1 MNVKLRITSKS
12 FVCTLLCMLFT
23 LGSSLVFAQ
32 EKSIKGTVV
41 DENGAPLP
49 GVAVVIKGTT
59 LGTTTNFDGQ
69 YTLSV
74 GAADK
79 VLSFS
84 YIGYLTK
91 DISLGSEFVIDVP
104 MEVDAEQLEE
114 VVVIGYGSTTKK
126 DATGSVE
133 AINAD
138 GFNKGAINSP
148 QGLLQG
154 KVAGV
159 QITTGGGAPGSG
171 STIRI
176 RGGSSLSASNDPL
189 IVIDGVPVD
198 SKGISGMRNPL
209 NAINP
214 ADIESMTV
222 LKDASATAIYGS
234 RASNGVI
241 IITTKKGSS
250 NDSSINVNY
259 NGSVSVNTLNNQV
272 DVLSADQYRNIMSG
286 RPGEHLLGDA
296 NTDWQDEVFKTSVS
310 TDHNVGVSGNVKGF
324 LPYRAS
330 VGYTLDNGT
339 LEGSSMDRTTL
350 NLNLSPTFLDDHLKV
365 NASVKG
371 MFVNNNFGNT
381 GAIGSAVAYDPTQPV
396 YDDRYPQYGGYHTWV
411 TDPNDPLSGRSV
423 NAPSN
428 PMAMINQN
436 SNTSTVNRS
445 IGNAQIDYK
454 IHGFE
459 DLTLKVNAGYD
470 YSSSKGGVYEGIE
483 TSWNENNGPSGTDD
497 IGGFVS
503 NFSQVKRNELLDV
516 YAQYNKEL
524 GKHRFDVMGGYSWQH
539 FYEEGSNYEN
549 NVYGNVDNPERLYAT
564 EYYLVS
570 FFGRANYTFNNKY
583 MATVTVRQ
591 DGTSRFS
598 PNNRWGT
605 FPSLALAWKI
615 KEEPWMQSVDFVSSL
630 KLRTGVGVTGQQN
643 ITDDNYPYMPT
654 YTVGDNNSMY
664 GFYNPYTGR
673 WEYIN
678 TVRPEG
684 YDENIKWEETTTYNI
699 GLDFGFFNDRLT
711 GSAEAYHRITN
722 DLINMIP
729 VPGGSNLTN
738 MLLTNVGSMENTGF
752 EVSLNYKVI
761 QKQDFHWDFGVNMTW
776 NDSKITKLTTV
787 DDPNYEGVKVGGI
800 SGGTGETIQI
810 HRVGHTPYSFLVYE
824 QIYDANGKP
833 IEGAYVDRNGDG
845 VIDEKDKYIA
855 GDPMANLYFGFTTRL
870 MYKNW
875 EFSMAGRAQFGAQV
889 YNNVDSNN
897 SAYDQLY
904 VSANS
909 NTNNV
914 TTDIYNTGFQTRQLH
929 SDYYI
934 QDANFLRIDN
944 IMVGY
949 NFNNL
954 WGSNSSV
961 RVFGTVNN
969 PFVFSSYKGVD
980 PEIQGGIDNNMY
992 PRPTTYMVG
1001 FNVNF

>member
-1 MNVKLRITSKS
+1 MIKNLLITNRL
-12 FVCTLLCMLFT
+12 FVCALFFASLLFV
-23 LGSSLVFAQ
+23 GNGVFAQ
-32 EKSIKGTVV
+32 SKTVKGTVV
-41 DENGAPLP
+41 DETGQPLP
-49 GVAVVIKGTT
+49 GVAVIIQGTAR
-59 LGTTTNFDGQ
+59 GTTTDFDGEF
-69 YTLSV
+69 TL
-74 GAADK
+74 GLEDQDET
-79 VLSFS
+79 LEFS
-84 YIGYLTK
+84 YIGYAKKSVEIGTT
-91 DISLGSEFVIDVP
+91 INFNIN

-114 VVVIGYGSTTKK
+114 VLVIGYGSTTKK

-133 AINAD
+133 AVTAD
-138 GFNKGAINSP
+138 NFNKGAINSP

-198 SKGISGMRNPL
+198 NDGVSGMRNPL

-241 IITTKKGSS
+241 IITTKKGSQ

-259 NGSVSVNTLNNQV
+259 NGSVSINTLNDQI
-272 DVLSADQYRNIMSG
+272 DVLSADQYRDIMSG

-296 NTDWQDEVFKTSVS
+296 NTNWQNEVFKTSVS
-310 TDHNVGVSGNVKGF
+310 TDHNVGVSGNVKGW

-350 NLNLSPTFLDDHLKV
+350 NLNLSPKFLDDHLSV

-371 MFVNNNFGNT
+371 MFVNNKFGNT
-381 GAIGSAVAYDPTQPV
+381 DAIGSAVAYDPTQSV
-396 YDDRYPQYGGYHTWV
+396 YDSRFEHYGGYHTW
-411 TDPNDPLSGRSV
+411 TNSDDPLSGRSV

-445 IGNAQIDYK
+445 IGNAQVDYK
-454 IHGFE
+454 VHGFE
-459 DLTLKVNAGYD
+459 DLTFKVNAGYD
-470 YSSSKGGVYEGIE
+470 YSSSKGGIYEGVE
-483 TSWNENNGPSGTDD
+483 TSWNENNGPAGSDD
-497 IGGFVS
+497 KGGYVS
-503 NFSQVKRNELLDV
+503 DYTQDKRNELLDV
-516 YAQYNKEL
+516 YAQYNKEI
-524 GKHRFDVMGGYSWQH
+524 GKHKFDVMGGYSWQH
-539 FYEEGSNYEN
+539 FYEEGSTYEN
-549 NVYGNVDNPERLYAT
+549 NVYGNIDNPMRLWAT
-564 EYYLVS
+564 EYYLMS

-598 PNNRWGT
+598 QNNRWGT

-615 KEEPWMQSVDFVSSL
+615 NEEPWMQSANFVSDL
-630 KLRTGVGVTGQQN
+630 KLRAGVGVTGQQDIGQGN
-643 ITDDNYPYMPT
+643 FPYMPT
-654 YTVGDNNSMY
+654 YTIGDDNSKY
-664 GFYNPYTGR
+664 GFYNPNTGQ

-678 TVRPEG
+678 TTRPGG
-684 YDENIKWEETTTYNI
+684 YDENIKWEETVTYNA
-699 GLDFGFFNDRLT
+699 GVDFGFFNDRVT
-711 GSAEAYHRITN
+711 GSAEAYYRVTN
-722 DLINMIP
+722 DLLNVIP

-738 MLLTNVGSMENTGF
+738 MLLTNVGSMENKGV
-752 EVSLNYKVI
+752 ELSLNTKII
-761 QKQDFHWDFGVNMTW
+761 QRQDFHWDFGVNVTW

-787 DDPNYEGVKVGGI
+787 DDPSYEGVKVGGI
-800 SGGTGETIQI
+800 AGGTGETVQI
-810 HRVGHTPYSFLVYE
+810 HRVGYAPYSFLVYE
-824 QIYDANGKP
+824 QIYDDAGKP

-870 MYKNW
+870 SYKNW
-875 EFSMAGRAQFGAQV
+875 EFSLAGRAQFGAQV

-904 VSANS
+904 VSANN

-929 SDYYI
+929 SDYYV

-944 IMVGY
+944 IMIGY
-949 NFNNL
+949 NFNNFL
-954 WGSNSSV
+954 KGKSNL

-969 PFVFSSYKGVD
+969 PCVFSNYKGID

-992 PRPTTYMVG
+992 PRPTTYMIG

>member
-1 MNVKLRITSKS
+1 
-12 FVCTLLCMLFT
+12 MLFT

-41 DENGAPLP
+41 DENGTPLP
-49 GVAVVIKGTT
+49 GVAVIIKGTT
-59 LGTTTNFDGQ
+59 QGTTTNFDGQ
-69 YTLSV
+69 YILNVSST
-74 GAADK
+74 DEI
-79 VLSFS
+79 LSFS
-84 YIGYLTK
+84 YIGYVTK
-91 DISLGSEFVIDVP
+91 DIVIGSQQVIDVP
-104 MEVDAEQLEE
+104 MDVDAEQLDE
-114 VVVIGYGSTTKK
+114 VLVIGYGSTTKK

-133 AINAD
+133 AITAD

-176 RGGSSLSASNDPL
+176 RGGSSLTASNDPL

-198 SKGISGMRNPL
+198 SDGISGMRNPL

-241 IITTKKGSS
+241 IITTKKGSTNES
-250 NDSSINVNY
+250 TINVSY

-272 DVLSADQYRNIMSG
+272 DVLSADQYREIMSG
-286 RPGEHLLGDA
+286 RPGEHLLGSA
-296 NTDWQDEVFKTSVS
+296 STDWQEEVFNTSVS
-310 TDHNVGVSGNVKGF
+310 TDHNVGVSGNVKGW

-330 VGYTLDNGT
+330 AGYTLDNGT
-339 LEGSSMDRTTL
+339 LKGSSMDRTTL
-350 NLNLSPTFLDDHLKV
+350 NLNVSPKFLDDHLSV
-365 NASVKG
+365 NASIKG
-371 MFVNNNFGNT
+371 MFVNNKFGNT
-381 GAIGSAVAYDPTQPV
+381 GAIGSAVAYDPTQPI
-396 YDDRYPQYGGYHTWV
+396 YDSRYPQYGGYHTW
-411 TDPNDPLSGRSV
+411 TNSDDPMSGRSV

-436 SNTSTVNRS
+436 SNTSNVNRS

-459 DLTLKVNAGYD
+459 DLVLKVNAGYD
-470 YSSSKGGVYEGIE
+470 YSSAQGGVYEGIE
-483 TSWNENNGPSGTDD
+483 TSWNENNAPSG
-497 IGGFVS
+497 IEQKGGFVS
-503 NFSQVKRNELLDV
+503 DYTQEKRNELLDLF
-516 YAQYNKEL
+516 AQYNKEI
-524 GKHRFDVMGGYSWQH
+524 GKHKFDVMGGYSWQH
-539 FYEEGSNYEN
+539 FYQEGTTVEQNGYGYEMKN
-549 NVYGNVDNPERLYAT
+549 QPWAT
-564 EYYLVS
+564 EYYLMS

-615 KEEPWMQSVDFVSSL
+615 KEESWMQSVNFVSDL
-630 KLRTGVGVTGQQN
+630 KLRAGVGVTGQQN
-643 ITDDNYPYMPT
+643 IGQGDYPYMNV
-654 YTVGDNNSMY
+654 YTRGDEYSRY
-664 GFYNPYTGR
+664 GFYNPQTGQ

-678 TVRPEG
+678 TTRPEG
-684 YDENIKWEETTTYNI
+684 YDENIKWEQTTTYNV

-711 GSAEAYHRITN
+711 GSAEAYYRVTD
-722 DLINMIP
+722 DLLNVIP

-738 MLLTNVGSMENTGF
+738 MLLTNVGSMENKGF
-752 EVSLNYKVI
+752 ELSLNYKVI

-787 DDPNYEGVKVGGI
+787 DDPDYEGVKVGGI

-810 HRVGHTPYSFLVYE
+810 HRVGYTPYSFLVYE
-824 QIYDANGKP
+824 QIYDDNGKP

-845 VIDEKDKYIA
+845 IIDDRDKYIA
-855 GDPMANLYFGFTTRL
+855 GDPMANVYFGFTTRV

-875 EFSMAGRAQFGAQV
+875 EFSLAGRAQFGAQV

-897 SAYDQLY
+897 SAYNQLY
-904 VSANS
+904 VPANN

-914 TTDIYNTGFQTRQLH
+914 TTDIYNTGFQANQLH

-992 PRPTTYMVG
+992 PRPTTYMLG